1 MHNGEIRRYEITPD
15 DLGID
20 MHPITALAGGD
31 AAENA
36 RIAWAILGGEEGARR
51 DVVAANA
58 GAALYVS
65 GAAESLIEGVELAR
79 QAINSGAA
87 RAKLEELIAATKEL
101 A

>member
-1 MHNGEIRRYEITPD
+1 M
-15 DLGID
+15 
-20 MHPITALAGGD
+20 
-31 AAENA
+31 
-36 RIAWAILGGEEGARR
+36 
-51 DVVAANA
+51 VAANA

-65 GAAESLIEGVELAR
+65 GVAESLIEGVELAR